1 MSAIFYNNEEQREIA
16 EKSLEE
22 INKKFKPKT
31 VRTEILPAG
40 KFYDAEE

>member
-1 MSAIFYNNEEQREIA
+1 MSAIFYNNEDQKAIA

-22 INKKFKPKT
+22 MKNKFKPKIVKT
-31 VRTEILPAG
+31 ILLPAG